1 MAKVL
6 LNGNRKKEKGLTL
19 IETVISLAVIVI
31 VSITAVSVSV
41 YTNNI
46 QKSVEIE
53 RYFTVLVDQ
62 SLSLYQEYSDSNF
75 ERAFNV
81 LTKQTITYGNDHT
94 YYLNLDFSYCEEA
107 YSAYSVK
114 YDFTASPASLKVIA
128 MYDGGEVIVEGST
141 RK

>member
-62 SLSLYQEYSDSNF
+62 SLSLYQEYSDSNLNYVELIF
-75 ERAFNV
+75 E
-81 LTKQTITYGNDHT
+81 LI
-94 YYLNLDFSYCEEA
+94 
-107 YSAYSVK
+107 
-114 YDFTASPASLKVIA
+114 
-128 MYDGGEVIVEGST
+128 
-141 RK
+141 

>member
-46 QKSVEIE
+46 QKSVEVE

-62 SLSLYQEYSDSNF
+62 SLSLYEEYSDSAF
-75 ERAFNV
+75 ETAFNK
-81 LTKQTITYGNDHT
+81 LTKQTISYGNDHT
-94 YYLNLDFSYCEEA
+94 FYLNLDFSYCEEA

-114 YDFTASPASLKVIA
+114 YDFSASSLKVLA

-141 RK
+141 SK